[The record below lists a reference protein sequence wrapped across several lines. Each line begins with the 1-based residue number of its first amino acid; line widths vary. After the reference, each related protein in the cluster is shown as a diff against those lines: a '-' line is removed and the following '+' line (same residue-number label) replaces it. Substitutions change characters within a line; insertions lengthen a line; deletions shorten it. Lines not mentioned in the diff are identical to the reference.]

1 MKVLLLAAGRSKRMK
16 PVEDKNFLKFLGKPL
31 IVWQLEMLKQVGL
44 LDVVVVGGEHNLEK
58 LRDITDH
65 LEMNIDYVEQKNL
78 DEGMCGAV
86 LAAKEY
92 ILGQSVLVF
101 SSNDVVE
108 AEAFEILMK
117 EFCDS
122 EAPALAD
129 SYILGKKVE
138 SYFPGGYLET
148 NEDGII
154 SRIVEK
160 PGEGNEPSNLV
171 NLVVHLHKHTG
182 DLVEALEDVESENDD
197 KYEVALSNM
206 IAGGAKMK
214 AVAYEGFWQPIK
226 FPWHIQKVARFL
238 INESE
243 KFVAGSAQIAAT
255 AVINGKVIID
265 ENVKIMDGAIVSG
278 PCYLGKGSVVANNA
292 LVRDSNVGER
302 CVVGFGTEVARSY
315 LGDDVWTHSNYV
327 GDSVIGNNVSFG
339 AGCVTGNLRL
349 DEGEVMVD
357 FDGKKVSSQSN
368 KFGLVTGN
376 NIRVGVN
383 TSFMPGVKIGDDC
396 FIGAGIVVAENI
408 PDKSFV
414 RAKVELRI
422 SENNQS
428 APRRD
433 NFK

>member
-1 MKVLLLAAGRSKRMK
+1 MQMKVLLLAAGRSKRMK

-31 IVWQLEMLKQVGL
+31 IVWQLEMLKEVGL
-44 LDVVVVGGEHNLEK
+44 LDVVVVGGDHNLERLK
-58 LRDITDH
+58 DATDH
-65 LEMNIDYVEQKNL
+65 LEMNIEYVEQENL

-92 ILGQSVLVF
+92 ILEQSVLVF

-108 AEAFEILMK
+108 ASAFETLKRAFEPGDM
-117 EFCDS
+117 
-122 EAPALAD
+122 D

-148 NEDGII
+148 NEDGVI

-160 PGEGNEPSNLV
+160 PGEGNEPSDLV

-182 DLVEALEDVESENDD
+182 DLIEALENVESDNDD

-206 IAGGAKMK
+206 IAGGSKMK

-243 KFVAGSAQIAAT
+243 KFIASSAQIAAT
-255 AVINGKVIID
+255 AVIHGKVIID
-265 ENVKIMDGAIVSG
+265 EDVKIMDGAIVSG

-315 LGDDVWTHSNYV
+315 LGDDVWTHSNYI

-357 FDGKKVSSQSN
+357 FDGKKLSSQSN
-368 KFGLVTGN
+368 KFGLITGS

-396 FIGAGIVVAENI
+396 FIGAGIVVAENV

-414 RAKVELRI
+414 RAKVELKI